1 MVCETDIL
9 KSYCVIF
16 GFWPWNLNIYSG
28 IILFRYLLL
37 GIKTAFFQ
45 NYSRTN
51 SFSFSILP
59 SLFVSLKFTFSSNSF
74 ILSLI
79 NNFFLFLIHTFI
91 SPFICPFIHSFM
103 HLFFQWCI
111 YSFGPKTFCL
121 IYFSFHS
128 FVNYF
133 IDSSKLSISKS
144 VDSLFIFSFK
154 LSPFFVCLLIWC
166 STLNFLGGEFKCYWT
181 NFYQEAYLAFVYSL
195 LYPISPS
202 LR

>member
-28 IILFRYLLL
+28 ITLFRYLLL
-37 GIKTAFFQ
+37 GIKTTFFQ
-45 NYSRTN
+45 IYSRTN

-59 SLFVSLKFTFSSNSF
+59 SLFVSLKLTFSSNSF

-79 NNFFLFLIHTFI
+79 NNFFLFFDSFIHL
-91 SPFICPFIHSFM
+91 SIHSFIYAFILSM
-103 HLFFQWCI
+103 CI
-111 YSFGPKTFCL
+111 YSFGPKTLCL

-133 IDSSKLSISKS
+133 IHSFKLSISKS
-144 VDSLFIFSFK
+144 IDPLFIFSFK
-154 LSPFFVCLLIWC
+154 LSPFFVRLLIWC
-166 STLNFLGGEFKCYWT
+166 SPLNFFFGDFKWYWT